1 MRAVLNLPM
10 TGHVARV
17 IAGAIVWGC
26 AESIALAR
34 SRWRRT
40 PR

>member
-1 MRAVLNLPM
+1 MRAVLNLP
-10 TGHVARV
+10 TTVHAVRV
-17 IAGAIVWGC
+17 ITVAIVWGC